1 MAAEE
6 AAPCRHRGTPPEE
19 VIARVAEIIRA
30 VSQDSDYLYKR
41 GVSAEEFDLAL
52 PAAIEKIRGSRSA
65 SNNDRKDFLLG
76 IFRHMQVWGA
86 IESFQV
92 PKYGDDTVYRLRVP
106 SVGDVAIIQKGCPDG
121 KHSSVAWEVPDWAV
135 ESYLWWVCPST
146 KGDPG
151 WHVSAGVKRLRRE
164 FFSNR
169 PDTLDGIIF
178 HSDLCGSDLRPC
190 PKKLRSVQIEGV
202 DVPPPCIWT
211 MPERAASS
219 DLNWSGE
226 RTRRFPAV
234 LLSAFGVRSEEAPLF
249 TGNVGFRTGSREGTI
264 ITSRFGAGRSTSSRS

>member
-30 VSQDSDYLYKR
+30 VSQDSEYLYQR

-76 IFRHMQVWGA
+76 IFRHLQASGA
-86 IESFQV
+86 IVSFQV
-92 PKYGDDTVYRLRVP
+92 PKYGDDTIYRLRVP
-106 SVGDVAIIQKGCPDG
+106 TVGDVAIIQKGCPDG

-169 PDTLDGIIF
+169 SDTLDGIIF

-190 PKKLRSVQIEGV
+190 PKKLQSVQIEGE
-202 DVPPPCIWT
+202 DVPPPCIWI
-211 MPERAASS
+211 MPDRASSS
-219 DLNWSGE
+219 DLNWSGNT
-226 RTRRFPAV
+226 TRRFPAV
-234 LLSAFGVRSEEAPLF
+234 LLSAFGIRLEEAPLF

>member
-19 VIARVAEIIRA
+19 IIARVAEIIRA
-30 VSQDSDYLYKR
+30 VGGDSEYLYKR
-41 GVSAEEFDLAL
+41 GVSAEEFDFAL
-52 PAAIEKIRGSRSA
+52 PAAIEKLRGSRSA

-76 IFRHMQVWGA
+76 IFRHMQTCGA
-86 IESFQV
+86 IDSFLA
-92 PKYGDDTVYRLRVP
+92 PKYGDDTVYKLSVP
-106 SVGDVAIIQKGCPDG
+106 SLGDVAIIQKGCPDG
-121 KHSSVAWEVPDWAV
+121 KHSSVAWVAPDWAV

-146 KGDPG
+146 KSDPG

-190 PKKLRSVQIEGV
+190 PKRLRSVQVEGK
-202 DVPPPCIWT
+202 DVPPPCIWI
-211 MPERAASS
+211 MPERGASS

-234 LLSAFGVRSEEAPLF
+234 LLSAFDVRHEEAAVF